1 MEVIN
6 AIARI
11 RFNSA
16 KAQRVQLNRFEG
28 FACDML
34 CLEPGQ
40 EFSSVGRCA
49 YYFIA
54 GTGVIKA
61 GKSSKAV
68 DMGNFVACEADEPH
82 TVVNSSEQRLICMVV
97 SPHK

>member
-1 MEVIN
+1 MDVIN

-16 KAQRVQLNRFEG
+16 KAQRVQLHRFEG

-34 CLEPGQ
+34 CLEPEQ
-40 EFSSVGRCA
+40 EFSATGRCA

-61 GKSSKAV
+61 GKSRKAV
-68 DMGNFVACEADEPH
+68 DMGNLVACDEDESH
-82 TVVNSSEQRLICMVV
+82 TIVNSSEQRLICLVI
-97 SPHK
+97 SPH

>member
-6 AIARI
+6 AIAKI

-40 EFSSVGRCA
+40 EFSATGRCA

-61 GKSSKAV
+61 GKTKKEV
-68 DMGNFVACEADEPH
+68 NMGNFVACQNDEAH
-82 TVVNSSEQRLICMVV
+82 TIVNSSEQRLICMVV
-97 SPHK
+97 SPHQ

>member
-1 MEVIN
+1 MDVIN
-6 AIARI
+6 AIAKI

-16 KAQRVQLNRFEG
+16 KAQRVQLHRFEG

-40 EFSSVGRCA
+40 EFSSAGRCA

-54 GTGVIKA
+54 GTGVLKA
-61 GKSSKAV
+61 DKNKKDV
-68 DMGNFVACEADEPH
+68 NMGNFAACDEDESH
-82 TVVNSSEQRLICMVV
+82 TIMNSSEQRLICMVI
-97 SPHK
+97 SPHR